1 MTREILWTWAAEAD
15 MQCLYAE
22 SEDVEEGR
30 GLKLLTQVEKATM
43 LLLHFPRMAPQWR
56 STVRRLVLKKLHS
69 GLFYVPEPQRV
80 VIIAV
85 ADLRTDP
92 DMLWRDIRNRIP

>member
-1 MTREILWTWAAEAD
+1 MNRETLWTWAAEAD
-15 MQCLYAE
+15 MQRLYSE

-30 GLKLLTQVEKATM
+30 GVKLLIHVEKATT

-56 STVRRLVLKKLHS
+56 SAVRRLVLKKLHL

-80 VIIAV
+80 VILAV

-92 DMLWRDIRNRIP
+92 DMLWREIRSRTP